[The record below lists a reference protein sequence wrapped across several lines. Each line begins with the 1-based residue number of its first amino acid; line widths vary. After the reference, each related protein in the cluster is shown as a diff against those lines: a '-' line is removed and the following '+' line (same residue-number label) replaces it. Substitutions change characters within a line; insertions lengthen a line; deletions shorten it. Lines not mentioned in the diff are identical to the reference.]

1 MDIKTKYLIRST
13 IYSCI
18 LYLSKVFMKLSLIAW
33 LIWFIKEILLGL
45 CRSKKRLDGKIILLT
60 GGDSGIGYEVAKNL
74 STRGAILIMAA
85 KNIKKLQIARD
96 KIAKFSGNEKIL
108 AMKLDLSS
116 FQSVIEFST
125 EFKEIFN
132 KIDYIINNAGIG
144 VNLGSS
150 FLGPKVISKKVYTP
164 DGFEVMMQTNYIS
177 PFLLFDLLNDLLKDN
192 SRLINVI
199 HPFYLLAKLN
209 ANIDLNMEETKY
221 NPDVQFGNSKLA
233 LALFGQEMARCHGI
247 KSINVIPGLCVRSH
261 FYSHSHPLC
270 RRILKFFAYFLG
282 KNQWQASQSVVQSCL
297 MSDQSLQ
304 ASSNPRVI
312 NDCRFSSFF
321 WIHQKLKDEKLAKTL
336 YDKTVDLLNQ
346 CQ

>member
-1 MDIKTKYLIRST
+1 MTE
-13 IYSCI
+13 
-18 LYLSKVFMKLSLIAW
+18 SKVFMKLSLIAW

-116 FQSVIEFST
+116 FQS
-125 EFKEIFN
+125 
-132 KIDYIINNAGIG
+132 
-144 VNLGSS
+144 
-150 FLGPKVISKKVYTP
+150 
-164 DGFEVMMQTNYIS
+164 
-177 PFLLFDLLNDLLKDN
+177 DN

-247 KSINVIPGLCVRSH
+247 KSINVIPGLCVRSQ
-261 FYSHSHPLC
+261 FYSHSHPMC

-321 WIHQKLKDEKLAKTL
+321 LDSSKIEG
-336 YDKTVDLLNQ
+336 
-346 CQ
+346 